1 MHMCPHDGLLADTV
15 EPQFG
20 FILAH
25 LGLFGSL
32 GKMVT
37 HARLNAVCKC
47 NCVTQER
54 YTLLKV
60 VLISGTVIS
69 ESGDGKGVTRDVTSY
84 VTMSSKY
91 LKREM
96 RIGS

>member
-1 MHMCPHDGLLADTV
+1 MCPRDDSAM
-15 EPQFG
+15 
-20 FILAH
+20 AH
-25 LGLFGSL
+25 PGLFGLL
-32 GKMVT
+32 GKKVT
-37 HARLNAVCKC
+37 HARFNAVCKC

-69 ESGDGKGVTRDVTSY
+69 ESGDRRGVTRDVTSH

-91 LKREM
+91 MKREM
-96 RIGS
+96 RIRS